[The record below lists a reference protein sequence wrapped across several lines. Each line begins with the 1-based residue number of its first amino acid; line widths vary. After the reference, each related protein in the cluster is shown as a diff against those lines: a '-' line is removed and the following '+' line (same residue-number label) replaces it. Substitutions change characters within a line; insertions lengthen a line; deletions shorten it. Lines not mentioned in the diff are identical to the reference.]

1 MKASPQ
7 PGEVWFVD
15 FGYDGKYRRALVVSV
30 PDPAVRLA
38 VATVVQITTQHGGT
52 AYEVTLPRVPWIP
65 EQSYCNAQTLQPV
78 KWVEFERKAGQFDAR
93 VIKDVRAVLGRW
105 LGI

>member
-1 MKASPQ
+1 MKANPQ

-30 PDPAVRLA
+30 SDPDVRLA

-52 AYEVTLPRVPWIP
+52 PYEVTLPRVPWIP
-65 EQSYCNAQTLQPV
+65 EQSYCNAQTAQPA

-93 VIKDVRAVLGRW
+93 VIKDVRAALGRW